1 MDGLGSDR
9 RGGLRREPLNPRKRH
24 KEHPLGQVVE
34 NLSGMTSESVPG
46 EQSHHVQLQVR
57 WLCSGCA
64 VVWTS
69 TGAAKAEDDSGE
81 IFLLEDL
88 IQRTNYMCTS
98 TPKLG

>member
-1 MDGLGSDR
+1 
-9 RGGLRREPLNPRKRH
+9 
-24 KEHPLGQVVE
+24 
-34 NLSGMTSESVPG
+34 MTSESMPG

-69 TGAAKAEDDSGE
+69 TGAAKAEDDSEE

-88 IQRTNYMCTS
+88 IQRTD
-98 TPKLG
+98 